1 MEKNEAS
8 GVLECER
15 KAAFQRGRGREASLE
30 KGLLSRDLNELREEA
45 CEALG
50 KTHWP
55 EGPTSTKTLTALA
68 CFRS

>member
-8 GVLECER
+8 EVLECER

-50 KTHWP
+50 K
-55 EGPTSTKTLTALA
+55 STLA
-68 CFRS
+68 RGAN